1 MKMCWKSTHPQVI
14 QDEEEYVSIL
24 KQIERN
30 SALHHLLCSE
40 WVPSEGES
48 KQLIK
53 TLIIHTTI
61 VQKLTSNGFFWLKYS
76 NRGSHLT
83 ESSIHILLLAPLK
96 KVNRSDSEEKYAQI
110 KHCLIKHFWTY
121 IFLFLISSLDC
132 SDETPLNLE
141 WPEGEWNFIRFSFLG
156 LPFL

>member
-1 MKMCWKSTHPQVI
+1 MLKKYSPPGHLRWRGVCFYIETDWKKF
-14 QDEEEYVSIL
+14 SIT
-24 KQIERN
+24 
-30 SALHHLLCSE
+30 SFALQ
-40 WVPSEGES
+40 WMGAVWRR
-48 KQLIK
+48 
-53 TLIIHTTI
+53 
-61 VQKLTSNGFFWLKYS
+61 VQTADKNINNPHNYSSKLTSNGFFWLKYS

-110 KHCLIKHFWTY
+110 KHCLIKHFWTN

-156 LPFL
+156 LLFL